1 MKGNYTK
8 EDFNKLTKVEMHRL
22 WFKQAMTE
30 KQIAKLYNVSR
41 KEVHDK
47 RKIEF
52 GLNFINSAILYLTN
66 TKYK

>member
-1 MKGNYTK
+1 MKERYTK
-8 EDFNKLTKVEMHRL
+8 EDFNRLTRVEMHRL

-41 KEVHDK
+41 KEVHNK

>member
-22 WFKQAMTE
+22 WFKQALTE
-30 KQIAKLYNVSR
+30 RQIAKLYKVSR
-41 KEVHDK
+41 EEVHKK